1 MEKRLTM
8 DNLKILIGHSVS
20 PLEMDDEDLE
30 GQQEDASLQYDVL
43 ELVDAIGEP
52 DFKEMYISIINNIT
66 PLPIPMQRV
75 ICQKIL
81 TKVNEVYEYE
91 FLPHP
96 ELEHQLSMN
105 NVYQLI
111 EFLNYDNIS
120 FFGDVWKFLKVDL
133 RNLDLETFCSRNGDK
148 IISEVEEQI
157 ESRDLSELITIF
169 LRTYNKDG
177 MINWFRTITEKNR
190 MMIVLKIMEDAEN
203 D

>member
-1 MEKRLTM
+1 M
-8 DNLKILIGHSVS
+8 DNLKVLMGHSVS
-20 PLEMDDEDLE
+20 PLEMDDEELE
-30 GQQEDASLQYDVL
+30 GQQEDASLQYDIL

-52 DFKEMYISIINNIT
+52 DFKEVYISIINNIT
-66 PLPIPMQRV
+66 SLPIPMQRF

-81 TKVNEVYEYE
+81 TKVSEVYEYE

-96 ELEHQLSMN
+96 QLDHQLSMN

-120 FFGDVWKFLKVDL
+120 FFGDVWKFLKVYL
-133 RNLDLETFCSRNGDK
+133 RDLDLETYCSKNGDN

-169 LRTYNKDG
+169 LRTYNKEG
-177 MINWFRTITEKNR
+177 MIGWFRMTTEKNR
-190 MMIVLKIMEDAEN
+190 MLIVLKIMEDESN
-203 D
+203 G